1 MKTGNRHGERNME
14 GPADRLPSPGTL
26 VEQGK
31 QLDVPDEP
39 TSFRES
45 IHQLKRNKA
54 AVAGLVV
61 IALFLFVG
69 IFAPL
74 ISPHNPLEQ
83 AISMRKAPPFTEGFI
98 LGTDSLGRDMLSRLI
113 YGARISMVI
122 GVVSVGIALF
132 FGLLIGVVSGYYGGW
147 FDKIVMRIIDI
158 MLAFPYVLLTIVI
171 VAILGASLTNAMI
184 AIGISQI
191 PRYVRLVRASVL
203 AEKENDYVTAE
214 RSIGASNFELMFGS
228 ILPNCL
234 APITVQATLGV
245 GEAILSSA
253 ALSFLGLGAQP
264 PTPEWGL
271 MIASSREFITSA
283 WWIVTLPGIATLCA
297 VLGFNLF
304 GDGLRD
310 ILDPKLRD

>member
-1 MKTGNRHGERNME
+1 MKTGNEHGELNME
-14 GPADRLPSPGTL
+14 RSADRLPPI
-26 VEQGK
+26 GK

-39 TSFRES
+39 TFLQES
-45 IHQLKRNKA
+45 IHQLRRNKA
-54 AVAGLVV
+54 AIAGLIV

-69 IFAPL
+69 IFAPV

-83 AISMRKAPPFTEGFI
+83 TISMRKAPPFTEGYL

-113 YGARISMVI
+113 YGARISMII

-147 FDKIVMRIIDI
+147 FDKLVMRIIDI

-184 AIGISQI
+184 AIGISQV

-203 AEKENDYVTAE
+203 AEKESDYVTAE

-234 APITVQATLGV
+234 APISVQATLGV

-283 WWIVTLPGIATLCA
+283 WWIVTLPGIATLFA

-304 GDGLRD
+304 GDGLRY
-310 ILDPKLRD
+310 ILEPNLRD

>member
-1 MKTGNRHGERNME
+1 MGEMNNME
-14 GPADRLPSPGTL
+14 TNTAAAAQART
-26 VEQGK
+26 
-31 QLDVPDEP
+31 LDVPDEP
-39 TSFRES
+39 TFFQES
-45 IHQLKRNKA
+45 LHQLKRNKG

-61 IALFLFVG
+61 IAIFLFVG

-74 ISPHNPLEQ
+74 LAPHNPYEQ
-83 AISMRKAPPFTEGFI
+83 VIEMRKSPPFTESYL

-122 GVVSVGIALF
+122 GVVSVGIAMV

-147 FDKIVMRIIDI
+147 FDRIVMRIIDI

-203 AEKENDYVTAE
+203 AEKESDYVMAE
-214 RSIGASNFELMFGS
+214 RSIGASDLELMFGS

-283 WWIVTLPGIATLCA
+283 WWIVTFPGIATLFA